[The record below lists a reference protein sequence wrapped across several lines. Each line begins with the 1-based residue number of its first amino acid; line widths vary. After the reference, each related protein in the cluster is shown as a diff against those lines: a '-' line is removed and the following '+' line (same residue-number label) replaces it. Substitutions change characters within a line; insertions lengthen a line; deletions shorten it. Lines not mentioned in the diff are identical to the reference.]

1 MKDGSA
7 INSAYDVPWD
17 DEQLMASKVDSDDPK
32 KLSLSK
38 NYKSQIQPDDKAD
51 YEFVA
56 DIGIDIKQSENSD
69 SYVMREESKKGK

>member
-17 DEQLMASKVDSDDPK
+17 DEQLMASKDESDPK

-38 NYKSQIQPDDKAD
+38 NYKSQI
-51 YEFVA
+51 
-56 DIGIDIKQSENSD
+56 
-69 SYVMREESKKGK
+69 